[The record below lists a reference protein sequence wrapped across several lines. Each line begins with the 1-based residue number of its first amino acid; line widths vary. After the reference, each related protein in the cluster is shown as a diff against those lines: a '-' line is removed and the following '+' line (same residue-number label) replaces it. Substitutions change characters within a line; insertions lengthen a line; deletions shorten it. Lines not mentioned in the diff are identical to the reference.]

1 MRLDWD
7 EDKRQT
13 NLRKHSLDFVDA
25 ETVFDR
31 YTVTIED
38 VRRAYHE
45 QRFLTFGLLQGQV
58 VAVAHT
64 ERADRI
70 RIISMRKA
78 SKHEERAYYREIR
91 D

>member
-1 MRLDWD
+1 MGLDWD

-25 ETVFDR
+25 EAVFDG

-38 VRRAYHE
+38 VRHAYYEH
-45 QRFLTFGLLQGQV
+45 RFLTFGLLRGQV

-64 ERADRI
+64 ERANRI

-78 SKHEERAYYREIR
+78 SKYEERAYFREIR

>member
-25 ETVFDR
+25 ETVFDGH
-31 YTVTIED
+31 TVTIED
-38 VRRAYHE
+38 VRRAYRE

-78 SKHEERAYYREIR
+78 SKHEERAYFREIR

>member
-7 EDKRQT
+7 EDKRQA
-13 NLRKHSLDFVDA
+13 NLDKHSLDFVDA
-25 ETVFDR
+25 ERVFDG
-31 YTVTIED
+31 YTVTMED
-38 VRRAYHE
+38 VRRDYHE
-45 QRFLTFGLLQGQV
+45 QRFLTFGLLQSQV

-78 SKHEERAYYREIR
+78 SKHEERAYFGEIR

>member
-1 MRLDWD
+1 MRLEWD
-7 EDKRQT
+7 KVKQRA

-25 ETVFDR
+25 GMVFDG
-31 YTVTIED
+31 YTLTLED
-38 VRRAYHE
+38 LRDDYHE
-45 QRFLTFGLLQGQV
+45 RRFLTFGLLQGRV

-78 SKHEERAYYREIR
+78 SKHEERAFYREIK

>member
-7 EDKRQT
+7 EAKRQT
-13 NLRKHSLDFVDA
+13 NLHKHSLDFADA
-25 ETVFDR
+25 QAVFDG

-38 VRRAYHE
+38 ARREYHE

-58 VAVAHT
+58 VAIAHT

-78 SKHEERAYYREIR
+78 SKHEERAYFREIK

>member
-7 EDKRQT
+7 ADKRLT

-25 ETVFDR
+25 ETVFDG

-38 VRRAYHE
+38 VRRSYHE

-64 ERADRI
+64 ERSDRI